1 MPAQPS
7 RKTVP
12 SAGTTADESR
22 PGATATGL
30 RADAQHNRDR
40 ILEVAREAFTTQGT
54 DVPLT
59 TIARRAGVG
68 PATLYRRFPT
78 RASLV
83 TEAFAEQLSLC
94 VAALDEGLEDPDPWR
109 GLCTV
114 VEKVCAMQATDR
126 GFTAAFFSEFPD
138 AVDYN
143 RERTR
148 AEEGL
153 DRLVRRAKDA
163 GQLRED
169 FDSSDITLLLLANSG
184 VVGESRQVS
193 LAASRRLVAYLL
205 QSFRTDH
212 TAPLPPPA
220 PLGLHQ
226 LHAPPRRH

>member
-7 RKTVP
+7 RKPGPPAETP
-12 SAGTTADESR
+12 ETA
-22 PGATATGL
+22 ATDTDAATL
-30 RADAQHNRDR
+30 RVDAQHNRDR

-59 TIARRAGVG
+59 AIARRAGVG

-83 TEAFAEQLSLC
+83 SEAFAEQLSIC
-94 VAALDEGLEDPDPWR
+94 VSVLDEALTDPDPWR

-114 VEKVCAMQATDR
+114 IERVCAMQATDR
-126 GFTAAFFSEFPD
+126 GFTAAFFAEFPD

-169 FDSSDITLLLLANSG
+169 FDPADITLLLLANSG

-205 QSFRTDH
+205 QSFRPDH
-212 TAPLPPPA
+212 TQPLPPPA

-226 LHAPPRRH
+226 LHTARRAT